1 MTMNP
6 LSINF
11 YVCPPDLGLAQFC
24 ALAERAG
31 AQAVGLTLRALDEM
45 PVAAIRALLR
55 RHGLAVSSLNSA
67 GYFLYGDA
75 ALARDQAA
83 RNVRLIAAAAEL
95 EARTLVVI
103 AGGIAHGGLALREA
117 RARVVEGI
125 GELARAA
132 AADGVTLGLEMIHP
146 LGILQKGCVNT
157 ISSALALAREHDNLG
172 LTLDFF
178 HSWWDPDLYT
188 LIETAAHKIALV
200 QFCNVAAPDDPA
212 QFVREECGR
221 GLIDVRALL
230 DALHVAGYRGHF
242 EFEMFPEH
250 LRGRPA
256 AGVIEAAGRFYAAPS
271 AISVKP

>member
-1 MTMNP
+1 MNP

-11 YVCPPDLGLAQFC
+11 YVCPPDLGLTQFC
-24 ALAERAG
+24 DLAERAG

-45 PVAAIRALLR
+45 PVPAIRALLS

-67 GYFLYGDA
+67 GYFLYEDA
-75 ALARDQAA
+75 TLARDAC
-83 RNVRLIAAAAEL
+83 LIATAAEL
-95 EARTLVVI
+95 EAQTLVVI
-103 AGGIAHGGLALREA
+103 AGGVAHGTLALREA
-117 RARVVEGI
+117 RARVAEGI

-132 AADGVTLGLEMIHP
+132 ARHGVNLGLEMIHP
-146 LGILQKGCVNT
+146 LGVLQKGCINT
-157 ISSALALAREHDNLG
+157 IASALALAREHDNLG

-188 LIETAAHKIALV
+188 LIETAVHKIRLV

-212 QFVREECGR
+212 HFVREEAGH
-221 GLIDVRALL
+221 GLIDVAAILGEIRA
-230 DALHVAGYRGHF
+230 AGFRGHF

-256 AGVIEAAGRFYAAPS
+256 ESMIEAAGRFHARLSGIAGES
-271 AISVKP
+271 GI